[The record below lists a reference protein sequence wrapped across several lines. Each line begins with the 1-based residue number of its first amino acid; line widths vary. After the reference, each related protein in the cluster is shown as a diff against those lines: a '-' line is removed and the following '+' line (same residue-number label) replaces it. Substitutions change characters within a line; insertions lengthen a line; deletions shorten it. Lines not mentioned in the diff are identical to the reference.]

1 MMNLTLCL
9 SAVIS
14 LSATTSF
21 CRAENIAREKG
32 KRPPLGVHRWDM
44 YSGKGPTKKRE
55 VMEPTL
61 Q

>member
-1 MMNLTLCL
+1 MQHLKRI
-9 SAVIS
+9 V
-14 LSATTSF
+14 SF